1 MYESRM
7 FHRATKANM
16 TCFVDGNDKTRKV
29 FNISAGGMLIERFE
43 EDELEIGKNIPIHVI
58 SDDKTPF
65 SVEGK
70 IIRKQERSLAIQFS
84 NVSKDIQKKL
94 KKM

>member
-1 MYESRM
+1 M

-16 TCFVDGNDKTRKV
+16 TCFVDGNDKSRKV

-43 EDELEIGKNIPIHVI
+43 GDDLEMGKSIPIQII
-58 SDDKTPF
+58 SDDKAPF

-70 IIRKQERSLAIQFS
+70 IIRKQERSLAVQFS
-84 NVSKDIQKKL
+84 NIDKDLQKKL

>member
-7 FHRATKANM
+7 FHRVTKANM

-29 FNISAGGMLIERFE
+29 FNISAGGILIERFE
-43 EDELEIGKNIPIHVI
+43 EDELEIGKNVSIQVF
-58 SDDKTPF
+58 SDSQTLF
-65 SVEGK
+65 RVEGK

-84 NVSKDIQKKL
+84 NISKDIQKN
-94 KKM
+94 